1 MESDSPRLQPLVL
14 EGVPEAVGR
23 VARTLAEAGH
33 AGFLVGGCVRDLLRG
48 EPPDD
53 FDLATSARP
62 EQLLDLFPH
71 AVPIG
76 IRHGTVMVPTESGPV
91 DVTTFR
97 GGASIEDDLAHRDF
111 TLNAMA
117 YEPRQQRLVDPFD
130 GRSDLAQ
137 GRLRAVRD
145 ARARLAEDPLRAL
158 RAARLQAML
167 DLEVDPEIEQAM
179 AGAVEALRNVARE
192 RVRYELTAMLLAP
205 GAARGL
211 ELLRRTGIERDLA
224 PGAAPDAPTVVAA
237 LPLDLELRLAAWLR
251 GARAT
256 SILRRLRFSRRTV
269 QQVERLLRWHPVE
282 RGVVPSWDPSVRQ
295 HLKRVGERNAG
306 ALLALRRAELL
317 HGGAAQGAQAALEL
331 ASVSEL
337 EAAWERVRRAGKL
350 ALRRQDLAIDGQQV
364 MRILGCKPGPV
375 VGRALRH
382 LTDRVVE
389 DPSCNTPEALQALL
403 EAWAENAK
411 SSS

>member
-1 MESDSPRLQPLVL
+1 MESDSPHQELLVL
-14 EGVPEAVGR
+14 EGLPEAIGSV
-23 VARTLAEAGH
+23 VETLATAGH

-48 EPPDD
+48 QPPDD

-91 DVTTFR
+91 DVSAFR
-97 GGASIEDDLAHRDF
+97 GGATIEDDLAHRDF

-117 YEPRQQRLVDPFD
+117 YEPRQQRLVDPFQ
-130 GRSDLAQ
+130 GRSDLAK

-145 ARARLAEDPLRAL
+145 ASARFAEDPLRAL
-158 RAARLQAML
+158 RAARLQATL

-179 AGAVEALRNVARE
+179 AGAVEPLRKVARE
-192 RVRYELTAMLLAP
+192 RVRHELAATLLAR

-211 ELLRRTGIERDLA
+211 ELLRRTGIESDLA
-224 PGAAPDAPTVVAA
+224 PGVAADAPAVVAA
-237 LPLDLELRLAAWLR
+237 LPPDLELRLAGWLR
-251 GARAT
+251 GARAA
-256 SILRRLRFSRRTV
+256 SILRRLRFSRRSV
-269 QQVERLLRWHPVE
+269 QRVEHLLRWHPVE
-282 RGVVPSWDPSVRQ
+282 LGVAPARDASVRQ
-295 HLKRVGERNAG
+295 HLKRVGEHNAS

-317 HGGAAQGAQAALEL
+317 HVGAAQSQEAAVEL
-331 ASVSEL
+331 GLIAEL
-337 EAAWERVRRAGKL
+337 EAAFERVRRAGKL
-350 ALRRQDLAIDGQQV
+350 VLQRHELAIDGERV

-389 DPSCNTPEALQALL
+389 DPSCNTPEALDALL
-403 EAWAENAK
+403 EAWAEAAK
-411 SSS
+411 N

>member
-1 MESDSPRLQPLVL
+1 MESDSPQQQLMVL
-14 EGVPEAVGR
+14 EGVPEAVGG
-23 VARTLAEAGH
+23 VMETLAAAGH

-48 EPPDD
+48 QPPDD

-91 DVTTFR
+91 DVTAFR
-97 GGASIEDDLAHRDF
+97 GGATIEDDLAHRDF

-117 YEPRQQRLVDPFD
+117 YEPRQQRLVDPFG
-130 GRSDLAQ
+130 GRSDLAK

-145 ARARLAEDPLRAL
+145 ASARFAEDPLRAL
-158 RAARLQAML
+158 RAARLQATL

-179 AGAVEALRNVARE
+179 TEAVVALRKVARE
-192 RVRYELTAMLLAP
+192 RVRRELASMLLAP

-224 PGAAPDAPTVVAA
+224 PEAAADAPAVVAA
-237 LPLDLELRLAAWLR
+237 LPPDLELRLAGWLR
-251 GARAT
+251 GARAA
-256 SILRRLRFSRRTV
+256 SILRRLRFSRRSV
-269 QQVERLLRWHPVE
+269 QRVERLLRWHPVE
-282 RGVVPSWDPSVRQ
+282 LDVAPSRDASVRQ
-295 HLKRVGERNAG
+295 HLKRVGERNAS

-317 HGGAAQGAQAALEL
+317 HVGAAQSQQAALEL
-331 ASVSEL
+331 GRIAEL
-337 EAAWERVRRAGKL
+337 EAAFERVRRAGKL
-350 ALRRQDLAIDGQQV
+350 ALQRHDLAIDGAQV
-364 MRILGCKPGPV
+364 MRILGCEPGPV

-382 LTDRVVE
+382 LTDRIVE
-389 DPSCNTPEALQALL
+389 DASCNTPEALNALL
-403 EAWAENAK
+403 EAWAEAGK
-411 SSS
+411 S